1 MTDPYIC
8 LCTATLRW
16 SLPSIRNYPKVV
28 PRTAV
33 GASGKAAAGVGE
45 ACCIMHTANMKCALS
60 VGLSSDPRGLQ
71 VGDSSVLPTNEGRV
85 VVMPTDSLD
94 MVQHVYKDRVV
105 RTESP
110 DSPAELIDSP
120 ISGGKKFESVECLA
134 DNSSVRR
141 LLFNR
146 LRIR

>member
-1 MTDPYIC
+1 M
-8 LCTATLRW
+8 L
-16 SLPSIRNYPKVV
+16 
-28 PRTAV
+28 
-33 GASGKAAAGVGE
+33 
-45 ACCIMHTANMKCALS
+45 TANMKCALS
-60 VGLSSDPRGLQ
+60 VGLPSDPRGLQ

-120 ISGGKKFESVECLA
+120 SSGGKKFESVECLA
-134 DNSSVRR
+134 DNSSVRVYCSTD
-141 LLFNR
+141 
-146 LRIR
+146 

>member
-1 MTDPYIC
+1 MF
-8 LCTATLRW
+8 
-16 SLPSIRNYPKVV
+16 IR
-28 PRTAV
+28 T
-33 GASGKAAAGVGE
+33 
-45 ACCIMHTANMKCALS
+45 
-60 VGLSSDPRGLQ
+60 
-71 VGDSSVLPTNEGRV
+71 
-85 VVMPTDSLD
+85 
-94 MVQHVYKDRVV
+94 RVV

-120 ISGGKKFESVECLA
+120 SSGGKKFESVECLA